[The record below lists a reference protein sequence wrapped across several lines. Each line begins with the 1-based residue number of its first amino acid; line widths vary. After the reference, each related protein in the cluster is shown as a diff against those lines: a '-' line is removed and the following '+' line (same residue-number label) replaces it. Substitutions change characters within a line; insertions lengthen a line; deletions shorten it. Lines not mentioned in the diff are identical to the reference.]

1 MYNPLS
7 PDQIGANVFAGVTG
21 VKAYQ
26 NGATGMEAVNVGLWW
41 RWWYKNLGFA
51 IFILVCFGLP
61 ILAFTLPTNYPSLT
75 EAQQSHDTLPWGIYL
90 LAAVQFAVTVWVFSI
105 TYVSLI
111 DVSGFKHRLWY
122 KLWAGIQ
129 HRLVP
134 NVSRFWWYLL
144 ILFPMWVTVWYIA
157 FFVNKTGIQPG
168 GRGGT
173 GTSWKPAEW

>member
-7 PDQIGANVFAGVTG
+7 PDQIGANTFAAVTG

-26 NGATGMEAVNVGLWW
+26 NGATGWEATNIGLWW

-51 IFILVCFGLP
+51 LVILVCFAVPIIGYALP
-61 ILAFTLPTNYPSLT
+61 QNTNPNIP
-75 EAQQSHDTLPWGIYL
+75 HDTSTLPWGIYL
-90 LAAVQFAVTVWVFSI
+90 LAAIQVLVTVWVFSL

-111 DVSGFKHRLWY
+111 DVSGFKRRLWY

-134 NVSRFWWYLL
+134 NVARFWWYLM

-168 GRGGT
+168 GTGGT